1 MRALAVAA
9 NLAIAI
15 LLALTTSSFAT
26 AWRQNSEI
34 RASLRI
40 STQQTF
46 GPVAIRG
53 APAADA
59 GNNAG
64 RLPDD
69 PAGGRPAAGNGAA
82 DDNSDR

>member
-9 NLAIAI
+9 NLAIAL
-15 LLALTTSSFAT
+15 LLALTTASFAT
-26 AWRQNSEI
+26 AWQQNSEI

-40 STQQTF
+40 STQQIF

-53 APAADA
+53 APAAEA

-64 RLPDD
+64 SMPDD
-69 PAGGRPAAGNGAA
+69 PAGGRTGNGAA